1 MTTLDCQVVEEA
13 LHAAGLSWLV
23 QYWGAEKSQ
32 FLQKTTEGIS
42 EFIGVYESRF
52 KERPDPIRLLDENP
66 IRGRA
71 FFQFDTLV
79 ASTEMKVMIWRILQG
94 CEVARVE
101 FHYDRAATAS
111 LDVEL
116 RTPFG
121 ERENYSSS
129 YWADFRV
136 LRHFGTV
143 SAGEQ
148 LRLEGYYASR

>member
-1 MTTLDCQVVEEA
+1 MTMLDSQVVEEA
-13 LHAAGLSWLV
+13 LHGAGLSWLV
-23 QYWGAEKSQ
+23 QYWGDEKSK
-32 FLQKTTEGIS
+32 FLQETTQGIS
-42 EFIGVYESRF
+42 EFIGVHESRF
-52 KERPDPIRLLDENP
+52 NERPDPIRLLRENP

-101 FHYDRAATAS
+101 FHYDRDATPS

-121 ERENYSSS
+121 EREHYSSN

-136 LRHFGTV
+136 LRHFGTLRT
-143 SAGEQ
+143 GEQ
-148 LRLEGYYASR
+148 LRLEGYYAAR